1 MKNGNTLTFDD
12 NEIIIRISP
21 SVTDDT
27 GWTGDLDINI
37 EAFEQNTLKDV
48 QYNSLI
54 SLAQMMASLPLLME
68 EDDSVLDKVG
78 KFHDKNKSQNHL
90 SGQINIFKKES
101 VSKDTE
107 TFKRPKKNSGKV
119 IRFSSF
125 QKPKD

>member
-48 QYNSLI
+48 QYNSII

-68 EDDSVLDKVG
+68 EDDSLLDKVG
-78 KFHDKNKSQNHL
+78 KFHDKNKSQNNI
-90 SGQINIFKKES
+90 SGQINIFGKKS

-107 TFKRPKKNSGKV
+107 TFKRKKKNSGKV

>member
-68 EDDSVLDKVG
+68 EDDSLLDKVG
-78 KFHDKNKSQNHL
+78 KFHDKNKSQNNL
-90 SGQINIFKKES
+90 SGQINIFRKKS
-101 VSKDTE
+101 VSKDSE
-107 TFKRPKKNSGKV
+107 TFKRQKKNSGKV

>member
-21 SVTDDT
+21 SITNDT

-68 EDDSVLDKVG
+68 EDDSLLDKVG
-78 KFHDKNKSQNHL
+78 SSMIKIKAKIIYQGKS
-90 SGQINIFKKES
+90 IFLKKKS
-101 VSKDTE
+101 VPKDTE

>member
-1 MKNGNTLTFDD
+1 MQGCNMKNGNTLTFDD

-68 EDDSVLDKVG
+68 EDDSLLDKVG
-78 KFHDKNKSQNHL
+78 KFHDKNKSQNVKQVVEYL
-90 SGQINIFKKES
+90 KSQNISQFC
-101 VSKDTE
+101 
-107 TFKRPKKNSGKV
+107 
-119 IRFSSF
+119 
-125 QKPKD
+125 